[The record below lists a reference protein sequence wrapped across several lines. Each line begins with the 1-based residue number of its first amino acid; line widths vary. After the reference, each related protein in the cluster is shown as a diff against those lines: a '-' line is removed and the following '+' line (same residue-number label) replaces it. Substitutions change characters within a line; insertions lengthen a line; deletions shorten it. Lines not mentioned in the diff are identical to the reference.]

1 MRKQIMRKTYKK
13 PQIKTVLTVAYVP
26 LIMAS
31 RDVVLHSYDRY
42 DTYTSM
48 GYGDESSNEKDLF
61 GRGSRDD
68 YYDDDDE

>member
-1 MRKQIMRKTYKK
+1 MRKTYKK

-48 GYGDESSNEKDLF
+48 GYGDESSN
-61 GRGSRDD
+61 
-68 YYDDDDE
+68 